1 MKRTEVL
8 IKKQNGVKSYVGV
21 IDPRVLVKLA
31 TVPDIEKRGTQE
43 DQRPVEKS
51 RLSSIAEYIGEDGKG
66 LLSTSIVIGTVDNRL
81 NVYEIREEDEH
92 GVETG
97 RNRYF
102 IDLPESE
109 EEFERYKSVIK
120 IMDGQHRVFSFLP
133 KYFKIREDVPYEIAY
148 EIYITPTKKERQYI
162 FKNTNE
168 KQKAVESNFLLWLR
182 ADMELLEPKEKKYH
196 GIINSL
202 NSENNSPYK
211 GRIIMGAERKPN
223 GIKANSLI
231 NVLNKSGVKEMK
243 ATLDDEKLYKV
254 LAIYFRG
261 WEKAVGVPL
270 SKSDSSMG
278 PFTKI
283 AGFRYMI
290 SMFSYFISLA
300 DKKGEYFSEEFVKQN
315 VEKLYAYY
323 GCTANEYFNEE
334 SVISQKRKEKG
345 ENPFGGESPTIALA
359 KLHGSVIETFANGKF
374 DSLANI

>member
-8 IKKQNGVKSYVGV
+8 VKNQNGVKSYVGV
-21 IDPRVLVKLA
+21 IDPRILVKLA
-31 TVPDIEKRGTQE
+31 TIPEIEKRGTQE
-43 DQRPVEKS
+43 DQRPVEKG
-51 RLSSIAEYIGEDGKG
+51 RLSSIAEYIGEDGSG

-81 NVYEIREEDEH
+81 EVYELREKDEK
-92 GVETG
+92 GIETG
-97 RNRYF
+97 RIRYF
-102 IDLPESE
+102 IDLPETE
-109 EEFERYKSVIK
+109 EEFEKYKAVIK
-120 IMDGQHRVFSFLP
+120 IMDGQHRIFSFLP
-133 KYFKIREDVPYEIAY
+133 RYFRIKEEIPYEIAY
-148 EIYITPTKKERQYI
+148 EMYITPTKKERQYI

-196 GIINSL
+196 SIVNAL

-231 NVLNKSGVKEMK
+231 NVLNKSGVKEIK
-243 ATLDDEKLYKV
+243 GTLDDEKLYKV

-261 WEKAVGVPL
+261 WEKAVGVQL

-290 SMFSYFISLA
+290 NMLSYFLSLA
-300 DKKGEYFSEEFVKQN
+300 DKNHEKFTDEFVKKN
-315 VEKLYAYY
+315 VEKLYTYY

-334 SVISQKRKEKG
+334 SRVSEARKQKG

-359 KLHGSVIETFANGKF
+359 KLHGSVIEGFAKNEW
-374 DSLANI
+374 DSLDSI